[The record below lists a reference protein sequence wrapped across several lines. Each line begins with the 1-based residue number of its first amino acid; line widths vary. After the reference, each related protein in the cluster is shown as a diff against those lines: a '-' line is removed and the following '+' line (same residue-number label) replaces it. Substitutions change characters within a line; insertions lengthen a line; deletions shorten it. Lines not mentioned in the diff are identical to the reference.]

1 MNGFCFF
8 LLVSTSVAL
17 SKIDIVAFCHVSLC
31 NVDLYSVCTGV
42 NMKLKGGK
50 MAKYVTVGH
59 VVHCKHETCLRENTT
74 QNHKTSSSVSHYCLF
89 DSVDI

>member
-1 MNGFCFF
+1 
-8 LLVSTSVAL
+8 
-17 SKIDIVAFCHVSLC
+17 
-31 NVDLYSVCTGV
+31 
-42 NMKLKGGK
+42 MKLKGGE

-89 DSVDI
+89 DSVDIYNMLIGTIQRKCIFLLENSSKQLE